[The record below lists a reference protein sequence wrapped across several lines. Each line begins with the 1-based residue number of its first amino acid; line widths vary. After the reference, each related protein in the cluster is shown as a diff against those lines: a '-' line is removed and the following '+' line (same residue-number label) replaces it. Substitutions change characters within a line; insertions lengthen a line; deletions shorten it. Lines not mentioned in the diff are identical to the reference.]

1 MSVAPLPS
9 VRVVAYSSANRGL
22 PTVNILTSPTAEKA
36 NNQKHATQIT
46 ATQAK
51 TQTHKTVQA
60 SPSFHTMPAVAG
72 NVVGKSAGLKT
83 NPWVAKKATNC

>member
-46 ATQAK
+46 AAQIAAEPHAV
-51 TQTHKTVQA
+51 HKTVQA
-60 SPSFHTMPAVAG
+60 SPSFQANLPCLVIAG
-72 NVVGKSAGLKT
+72 YSGPS
-83 NPWVAKKATNC
+83 

>member
-36 NNQKHATQIT
+36 TNQKKATQIT
-46 ATQAK
+46 AAQA
-51 TQTHKTVQA
+51 TIQVHKTVQA
-60 SPSFHTMPAVAG
+60 SPAFQANLPSLVIAG
-72 NVVGKSAGLKT
+72 YSAP
-83 NPWVAKKATNC
+83 N